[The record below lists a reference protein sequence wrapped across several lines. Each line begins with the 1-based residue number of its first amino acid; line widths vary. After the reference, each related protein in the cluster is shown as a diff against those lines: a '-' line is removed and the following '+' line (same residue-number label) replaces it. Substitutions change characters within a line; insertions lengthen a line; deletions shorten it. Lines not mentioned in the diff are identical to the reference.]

1 MEYKPFK
8 SFFQTGTS
16 ETYERTI
23 QKQILQIDRL
33 TKVHELL
40 SHDFYRKNIA
50 FLTGLVK
57 GAV

>member
-8 SFFQTGTS
+8 SFFQTKTS

-40 SHDFYRKNIA
+40 SHDFYKKISL
-50 FLTGLVK
+50 F
-57 GAV
+57 